1 MNETTQTKQVEV
13 LSLNEERMYLLTKR
27 YLDHV
32 MKELPIIEFYESQ
45 FFTLMNAF
53 FKHGKVEAIK
63 YLRSLFL
70 EPSKEWNTTRQN
82 NNGFEE
88 FIKTDCSHI
97 KPYYYRNSGLGLKEA
112 KEIVDWIE
120 ANRQYTQY

>member
-1 MNETTQTKQVEV
+1 MNETTQTKQVEI
-13 LSLNEERMYLLTKR
+13 LSLDEERMYLLTKR
-27 YLDHV
+27 YLYHV
-32 MKELPIIEFYESQ
+32 MKELPIIEFYEKQ
-45 FFTLMNAF
+45 FFTLMNIF

-82 NNGFEE
+82 NNKFEE

-97 KPYYYRNSGLGLKEA
+97 KPYYYRNSELGLKEA

>member
-1 MNETTQTKQVEV
+1 MNETTQTNQVEV
-13 LSLNEERMYLLTKR
+13 LSLDEERMYLLTKR

-32 MKELPIIEFYESQ
+32 MKELPIIEFYEKQ
-45 FFTLMNAF
+45 FFTLMNTF

-82 NNGFEE
+82 NNKFEE

-97 KPYYYRNSGLGLKEA
+97 KPYYYRNSELNLKEA

>member
-53 FKHGKVEAIK
+53 FKHGKVGAIK

>member
-32 MKELPIIEFYESQ
+32 MKELPIIEFYERQ
-45 FFTLMNAF
+45 FFTLMNTF

-82 NNGFEE
+82 NNEFEE

-97 KPYYYRNSGLGLKEA
+97 KPRYCGGSGLGLKEA